1 MPPVAAVHAACLG
14 EGERAAARA
23 SERGNWTGG
32 WLNTSW
38 LLSNSALQHT
48 ATRREAFMRP
58 RIQLQHLK
66 RRTLKRQKALLT
78 R

>member
-1 MPPVAAVHAACLG
+1 MPPVAAVHASCLG

-38 LLSNSALQHT
+38 LLSNSALQHNH
-48 ATRREAFMRP
+48 ATRSVYQAP
-58 RIQLQHLK
+58 RIQHLK
-66 RRTLKRQKALLT
+66 RREF
-78 R
+78 